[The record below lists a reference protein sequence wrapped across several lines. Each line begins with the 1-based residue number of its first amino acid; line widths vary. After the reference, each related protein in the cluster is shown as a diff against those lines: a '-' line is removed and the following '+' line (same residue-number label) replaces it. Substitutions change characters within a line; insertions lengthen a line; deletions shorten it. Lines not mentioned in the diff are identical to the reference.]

1 MVLVVVLVLAWR
13 RPWVGALMFGA
24 AALGYALSTGR
35 GHLDWIAVISG
46 PLLLTAVLY
55 LLSWILNRRRPA
67 QAAE

>member
-1 MVLVVVLVLAWR
+1 
-13 RPWVGALMFGA
+13 MFGG

-55 LLSWILNRRRPA
+55 LLSWILDRRRPA
-67 QAAE
+67 RAAE